1 MKALSFLDLVIG
13 MVFIYLLFSIACSTL
28 WEMVANL
35 RNLRGKM
42 LRNWFLTNFRRGED
56 TSAGEKILSHPLI
69 RGLEGPKGKPPAYIS
84 PRIFSEVI
92 TDLVLHEKPKPQD
105 EPEKA
110 AGIRMLREK
119 LSVTNLLPDAMQ
131 RVFVQHAEE
140 SEGVKGV
147 KKGIGEWYG
156 EVQVQLT
163 AAYKRKVQRWIL
175 AISVALVVAVNAD
188 TFRLASW
195 LWTSEESRVALVK
208 EARGFLADEL
218 VARQVEAIR
227 TTQLNPMA
235 PQSERKSAT
244 ALVNATKTLEK
255 VNREVQDAG
264 MPVGWDSEAVELAG
278 FWAIIKK
285 IAGLLLTAFAVSQGA
300 PFWFDLLN
308 KIVVLRSPAK
318 KVSKN

>member
-1 MKALSFLDLVIG
+1 
-13 MVFIYLLFSIACSTL
+13 
-28 WEMVANL
+28 MVANL
-35 RNLRGKM
+35 RNARGRM
-42 LRNWFLTNFRRGED
+42 LRKWFLTNFRRGDD
-56 TSAGEKILSHPLI
+56 TSAGQKILSHPLI
-69 RGLEGPKGKPPAYIS
+69 KGLEGPKGKSPGYIS
-84 PRIFSEVI
+84 PKIFAEVI
-92 TDLVLHEKPKPQD
+92 TDLVLHEKPTPQD

-110 AGIRMLREK
+110 ADIRALREK

-163 AAYKRKVQRWIL
+163 AVYKQKVQRWIL
-175 AISVALVVAVNAD
+175 MIALALVVSVNAD

-208 EARGFLADEL
+208 DAREFLNDEM
-218 VARQVEAIR
+218 VARQIEGIR
-227 TTQLNPMA
+227 TTQENPMA

-244 ALVNATKTLEK
+244 ALVNATKTLNK

-264 MPVGWDSEAVELAG
+264 MPVGWDSEAIALTG
-278 FWAIIKK
+278 FWTIVKK
-285 IAGLLLTAFAVSQGA
+285 IAGLLLTAFAVSLGA

-308 KIVVLRSPAK
+308 KIVVLRSPGKRAAK
-318 KVSKN
+318 E